1 MTVKEQISSD
11 VKDAMRAKD
20 SAKLGALRMLQ
31 SEIKKREIDSR
42 TEMQDADVF
51 KAIQTMLKQRND
63 SIEQFTKGNRPDL
76 AEKEQLEV
84 DILKKYLP
92 AGMSAAEVEALVVA
106 AIAESGAATPNDIGK
121 VMKIALAKAGGRADG
136 KIINELA
143 RAKLS
148 KS

>member
-63 SIEQFTKGNRPDL
+63 SIEQFKKGNRPDL

-148 KS
+148 KP

>member
-1 MTVKEQISSD
+1 
-11 VKDAMRAKD
+11 MRAKD
-20 SAKLGALRMLQ
+20 SVKLGALRMLT

-76 AEKEQLEV
+76 AEKEQVEV

-106 AIAESGAATPNDIGK
+106 AIAESGATTPNDIGK

-148 KS
+148 KT

>member
-1 MTVKEQISSD
+1 
-11 VKDAMRAKD
+11 MRAKD
-20 SAKLGALRMLQ
+20 SVKLGALRMLT

-76 AEKEQLEV
+76 AEKEQVEV

-106 AIAESGAATPNDIGK
+106 AIAESGATTPNDIGK
-121 VMKIALAKAGGRADG
+121 VMKIALAKDGGRADG

-148 KS
+148 KT

>member
-1 MTVKEQISSD
+1 
-11 VKDAMRAKD
+11 MRAKD

-63 SIEQFTKGNRPDL
+63 SIEQFKKGNRPDL

>member
-1 MTVKEQISSD
+1 
-11 VKDAMRAKD
+11 MRAKD

-76 AEKEQLEV
+76 VEKEQLEV

-148 KS
+148 KT

>member
-1 MTVKEQISSD
+1 LTVKEQISSD

-63 SIEQFTKGNRPDL
+63 SIEQFKKGNRPDL

>member
-1 MTVKEQISSD
+1 LTVKEQISSD

>member
-1 MTVKEQISSD
+1 VTVKEQISSD

-20 SAKLGALRMLQ
+20 SVKLGALRMLT

-76 AEKEQLEV
+76 AEKEQVEV

-106 AIAESGAATPNDIGK
+106 AIAESGATTPNDIGK

-148 KS
+148 KT

>member
-1 MTVKEQISSD
+1 
-11 VKDAMRAKD
+11 MRAKD
-20 SAKLGALRMLQ
+20 SVKLGALRMLT

-76 AEKEQLEV
+76 AEKEQVEV

-148 KS
+148 KT

>member
-63 SIEQFTKGNRPDL
+63 SIEQFKKGNRPDL